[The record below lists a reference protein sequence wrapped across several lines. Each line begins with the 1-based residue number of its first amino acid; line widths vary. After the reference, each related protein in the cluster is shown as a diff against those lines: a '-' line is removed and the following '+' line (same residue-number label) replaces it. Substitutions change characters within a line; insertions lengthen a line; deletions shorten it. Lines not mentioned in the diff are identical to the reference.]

1 MSSPL
6 AGVDPRW
13 LLYGA
18 AVVAVGYV
26 AWKLSR
32 VASQGAAVA
41 AEAVQ
46 TAVASINPAD
56 ERNLVNRGVSAAGA
70 AVTGDQH
77 WTLGGQLAE
86 WFSPSV
92 RAANES
98 LRTTSTQTSDARAI
112 FRRSELER
120 ERATAPVWNYAD
132 DPAATFT
139 LGAAP

>member
-13 LLYGA
+13 LLYA
-18 AVVAVGYV
+18 AAIAGVGYL

-32 VASQGAAVA
+32 VATQGATA
-41 AEAVQ
+41 AAAAVQ

-86 WFSPSV
+86 WLSPSV
-92 RAANES
+92 RAANEM
-98 LRTTSTQTSDARAI
+98 LRPSTSTSGSRAD
-112 FRRSELER
+112 FRRSELLEQR
-120 ERATAPVWNYAD
+120 YEPVWNYAD